1 MSLQVFAETLL
12 REMPCDWPPEAG
24 GTDQMAS
31 YGTRGEV
38 IEVLKGM
45 VREGSISG
53 FKMLHFG
60 KADTGEDPT
69 VLVTI
74 AGEQDLASRRALA
87 QRIRTAL
94 EPLAGDVVVT
104 VQSEPPPQS
113 SG

>member
-1 MSLQVFAETLL
+1 MVA
-12 REMPCDWPPEAG
+12 
-24 GTDQMAS
+24 
-31 YGTRGEV
+31 YGVRGEV

-45 VREGSISG
+45 VQEGALSG

-69 VLVTI
+69 ILVTV

-94 EPLAGDVVVT
+94 KPIAGDVVVT
-104 VQSEPPPQS
+104 VQSERSPQS

>member
-1 MSLQVFAETLL
+1 
-12 REMPCDWPPEAG
+12 
-24 GTDQMAS
+24 MAA
-31 YGTRGEV
+31 YGVRGEV

-45 VREGSISG
+45 VQEGALSG

-69 VLVTI
+69 ILVTV

-94 EPLAGDVVVT
+94 KPTAGDVVVT
-104 VQSEPPPQS
+104 VQSERSPQS